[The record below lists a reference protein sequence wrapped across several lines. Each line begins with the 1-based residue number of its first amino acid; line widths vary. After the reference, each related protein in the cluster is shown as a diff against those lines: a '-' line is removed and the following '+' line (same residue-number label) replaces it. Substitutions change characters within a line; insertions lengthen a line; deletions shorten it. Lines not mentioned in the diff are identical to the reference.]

1 MPPPL
6 PWPRGYIY
14 AFLLVRIPDHILAY
28 NVIPW
33 FLLTQAILRIVTGDM
48 GLSLT
53 QLFVSKCAQNG
64 TLYIVGSEM
73 QLGTQWRSFSYKPEM
88 ERGAGNS
95 AERFIP
101 PGMALQDP
109 AQVQ

>member
-14 AFLLVRIPDHILAY
+14 AFFLVRIPDHILAY

-33 FLLTQAILRIVTGDM
+33 FLLIQAILRIVTGDM

-64 TLYIVGSEM
+64 ILYIVGSEM
-73 QLGTQWRSFSYKPEM
+73 QLGTQRRSFSYKQEM
-88 ERGAGNS
+88 ERGAGNG
-95 AERFIP
+95 AERLST
-101 PGMALQDP
+101 PGVALQNP